1 MPSRG
6 QRVYRIKYSQSGR
19 KLRTPKRSVEG
30 EVVESLRKG
39 RKEGRKRREE
49 KRGEDMH
56 LLVFSKRGREWR
68 MCLFIFWENLEGGE
82 DAVFYSCRK

>member
-49 KRGEDMH
+49 RGGHASVSVFKKRQRMEERFIYFLGE
-56 LLVFSKRGREWR
+56 SRRR
-68 MCLFIFWENLEGGE
+68 
-82 DAVFYSCRK
+82 